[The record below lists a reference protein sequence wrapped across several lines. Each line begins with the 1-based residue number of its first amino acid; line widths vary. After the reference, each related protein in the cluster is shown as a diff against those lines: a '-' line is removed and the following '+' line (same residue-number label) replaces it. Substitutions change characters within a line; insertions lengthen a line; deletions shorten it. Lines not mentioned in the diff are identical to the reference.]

1 MTTCGVCCERFNKTN
16 HKKVCCPFCDFESC
30 RTCTQTYLLSTSE
43 DAHCMSC
50 KKEFSRD
57 FVDSFCTKRFRNED
71 YKKHM
76 ERVLFERELA
86 RMPETQPYVQRI
98 IKRRRISKLRAMV
111 ADLYMKTRRK
121 YMHAVE
127 TKSERTEFYALTS
140 IFLEKAHKYTRIE
153 LENIPFGLIDSTNEK
168 VTFTRGCPMEECR
181 GFLNELWKCGIC
193 ERSFCEKCNEVCD
206 ETHVCDPETV
216 KTMKLINKDTKP
228 CPKCSTMIHKID
240 GCAQMWCTTC
250 QTAFDWRTGVIEKG
264 RIHNPHYFEFQKR
277 SRENGDIPC
286 GGRPM
291 YRELMENKAP
301 PLIMQLNYLISTAE
315 HQLAYRYGYMY
326 ENNLQLRIDYLM
338 NMITDEQLKKELQR
352 RDKYNHKMSDIRDI
366 IQMFLDTGGDLLRQW
381 IVERDREN
389 EIIDTAFELCK
400 YFNMV
405 CNGIHSRYNCVIPHH
420 IFLGTR

>member
-16 HKKVCCPFCDFESC
+16 HKKVSCPFCDFESC

-50 KKEFSRD
+50 KKEFGRD

-76 ERVLFERELA
+76 EQVLFERELA

-98 IKRRRISKLRAMV
+98 VKRRRMSKLRAMV
-111 ADLYMKTRRK
+111 ADLYMRVRRR
-121 YMHAVE
+121 YMHMIE
-127 TKSERTEFYALTS
+127 TEKPGSEFYLLAS
-140 IFLEKAHKYTRIE
+140 IFLENAHRYIRTE
-153 LENIPFGLIDSTNEK
+153 LEKIPFGLIDSTNEK
-168 VTFTRGCPMEECR
+168 VTFTRGCPMEDCR
-181 GFLNELWKCGIC
+181 GFLDDLWKCGIC
-193 ERSFCEKCNEVCD
+193 ERSFCEKCNEACD
-206 ETHVCDPETV
+206 ETHVCDPDTV
-216 KTMKLINKDTKP
+216 KTMKLINRDTKP

-250 QTAFDWRTGVIEKG
+250 QTAFDWRTGAIEKG

-286 GGRPM
+286 GGRPL

-301 PLIMQLNYLISTAE
+301 PHIMHLNYLVSTIE

-338 NMITDEQLKKELQR
+338 NMITDDQLKKELQR

-366 IQMFLDTGGDLLRQW
+366 CQMFLDTSGDLLRQW
-381 IVERDREN
+381 IVERDRED

-405 CNGIHSRYNCVIPHH
+405 CNGIHSRYKCVIPHH

>member
-16 HKKVCCPFCDFESC
+16 HKKVSCPFCDFESC

-43 DAHCMSC
+43 DAHCMNC

-76 ERVLFERELA
+76 EQVLFERELA

-98 IKRRRISKLRAMV
+98 LKRRRMSKLRAMV
-111 ADLYMKTRRK
+111 ADLYIRIRRR
-121 YMHAVE
+121 YMHMVE
-127 TKSERTEFYALTS
+127 TKKPRFEFYLLAS
-140 IFLEKAHKYTRIE
+140 IFLENSHRYIRVE
-153 LENIPFGLIDSTNEK
+153 LEKIPFGLIDSTDEK
-168 VTFTRGCPMEECR
+168 VTFTRGCPMEDCR
-181 GFLNELWKCGIC
+181 GFLDDLWKCGIC
-193 ERSFCEKCNEVCD
+193 ERSFCEKCNEMCT
-206 ETHVCDPETV
+206 EGHVCNPDTV

-250 QTAFDWRTGVIEKG
+250 QTAFDWRTGAIERG

-291 YRELMENKAP
+291 YRELIENGAP
-301 PLIMQLNYLISTAE
+301 SHIMQLNYVISTIE

-338 NMITDEQLKKELQR
+338 NMISDEQLKRELQR

-366 IQMFLDTGGDLLRQW
+366 CQMFLDTGGDLLRQW
-381 IVERDREN
+381 VVERDREN

-405 CNGIHSRYNCVIPHH
+405 SNGIHSRYKCVIPHH